1 MYTNRITF
9 IALLLAT
16 LMFNTGCVTKYFDFS
31 EEEAVVTA
39 SSTTE
44 PRVVLEVIPPPIIV
58 NQNPEVECSDEATS
72 EKNDC
77 DRGKITKDQL
87 QPSVAQSS
95 AGEVHKLTSIQ
106 GHTIHVGERSNG
118 FTFPEYAGK
127 VVVLEMFG
135 KDCPHCIK
143 EIPTI
148 DRIIRRYRGKVAVIA
163 IQSQNRM
170 ARSVARNYL
179 RKYRIRYPIIE
190 GDDATNL
197 QFFIQQT
204 YGWTGILPYTLVI
217 KNGVTEFSYSGEVS
231 YNEIKHDI
239 DSLFRK

>member
-1 MYTNRITF
+1 
-9 IALLLAT
+9 L
-16 LMFNTGCVTKYFDFS
+16 
-31 EEEAVVTA
+31 
-39 SSTTE
+39 
-44 PRVVLEVIPPPIIV
+44 
-58 NQNPEVECSDEATS
+58 
-72 EKNDC
+72 
-77 DRGKITKDQL
+77 
-87 QPSVAQSS
+87 
-95 AGEVHKLTSIQ
+95 VHKLTSIQ
-106 GHTIHVGERSNG
+106 GHTIHVAERSNG